1 MGKNIEINEKIE
13 KYISDHSCDLNSIQK
28 EIIIHNES
36 LGDVKRMQIAISQC
50 YFLQLIIKTAKIKN
64 ILEIGT
70 FTGLS
75 TLSMALALPKDGK
88 LVTLDKNKET
98 SKKAELYF
106 KKANLDNKIEI
117 ILNNALESMKNLI
130 NEKKTYDLI
139 FIDADKENYINYY
152 NLSFQLLNK
161 NGLII
166 IDNVLWK
173 GDVSNP
179 NKNDRITI
187 SIRDFNS
194 FVKKDNRV
202 EKTIL
207 PLGDGITIC
216 RKKYL

>member
-207 PLGDGITIC
+207 PLGDGVTIC
-216 RKKYL
+216 RKI

>member
-216 RKKYL
+216 RKI